1 MYYLDLVPFRQ
12 GENPAYP
19 GEKGLQLSFGI
30 EVALF
35 VGGPSKNAR
44 HFQSM
49 VLAGP
54 APSPYLSRIADDR
67 QKDRLRRT
75 KLKRSYA
82 EFRAFNRK
90 TLSSG
95 H

>member
-35 VGGPSKNAR
+35 VGGPSK
-44 HFQSM
+44 
-49 VLAGP
+49 
-54 APSPYLSRIADDR
+54 YD
-67 QKDRLRRT
+67 
-75 KLKRSYA
+75 
-82 EFRAFNRK
+82 
-90 TLSSG
+90 
-95 H
+95 

>member
-1 MYYLDLVPFRQ
+1 MLPWIGLSMVISVSAFR
-12 GENPAYP
+12 G
-19 GEKGLQLSFGI
+19 
-30 EVALF
+30 
-35 VGGPSKNAR
+35 R
-44 HFQSM
+44 HYQSM

-95 H
+95 Y